1 MPEERKLEILNIVVH
16 KVEKEQYKKD
26 TKITLSDSP
35 LDIDDYSKLFLNEFI
50 NIYQNPRKT
59 SKSFAQF
66 DKNETENDRFS
77 DLLQKYIDNTDSFL
91 EASKKIAKRF
101 SAKLGSES
109 LATGGYVFCVDYKN
123 EKKQNFSVIILNQQM
138 HPTILEVKGRF
149 KLASSFTLETN
160 SIKMAANIK
169 INDWKEDS
177 DASYLSY
184 VRGKDNLTEYFK
196 KFIGCTSAQP
206 AKIATSNVINAVYGF
221 IDTTYD
227 NEDERSTRKELAKDD
242 LYKIMSAHKEH
253 VTFETVRT
261 HVFSDEAER
270 ERFMDYITKNQLE
283 ISDEFSPDCR
293 VLNSL
298 GRFEYKR
305 SGIDIKIRNEVLKD
319 SRRVEFQKDTDFL
332 IIKDP
337 EIMKLYRMQN

>member
-1 MPEERKLEILNIVVH
+1 MPVERNLEVLNIVIH
-16 KVEKEQYKKD
+16 KVEKEQYIKE
-26 TKITLSDSP
+26 TKLTLSDST
-35 LDIDDYSKLFLNEFI
+35 LDIDDASKLFLDQFI

-66 DKNETENDRFS
+66 DKDESENDRFA
-77 DLLQKYIDNTDSFL
+77 DLLKAYIGAETSFL

-101 SAKLGSES
+101 SSKLGSES
-109 LATGGYVFCVDYKN
+109 LATGGYVFCIDYKN
-123 EKKQNFSVIILNQQM
+123 DTKRNYAVIILNQQK
-138 HPTILEVKGRF
+138 HPAVVETDGKMKLGTSFSLEI
-149 KLASSFTLETN
+149 N
-160 SIKMAANIK
+160 SIKMAANVKIK
-169 INDWKEDS
+169 EWETDK

-196 KFIGCTSAQP
+196 RFIGCTSAQP

-221 IDTTYD
+221 IDTTYE
-227 NEDERSTRKELAKDD
+227 NENERSTRKELAKDD

-270 ERFMDYITKNQLE
+270 EKFMDYITQNQLE
-283 ISDEFSPDCR
+283 ISDEFSPDGR

-298 GRFEYKR
+298 ERFEYKR

-319 SRRVEFQKDTDFL
+319 SSRVEFQKDTDFL
-332 IIKDP
+332 IIKDS
-337 EIMKLYRMQN
+337 EIKKLYRMQN